1 MHQPTT
7 APIVCGAIFDFAGW
21 LTTRSES
28 VTCSGAHDA
37 GPMVE
42 LIREWAELRG
52 LSLDDANVLHWTDH
66 ISGNDPWAPST
77 TTSKYDMSI
86 HSNPNAYDWS
96 TFFVRTFPGLADKQ
110 ELMHGWFANA
120 MMAMHDFLTQTG
132 LPDDIFLEDDAETVE
147 DDAETVEDDASTCF
161 VSAIK
166 RG

>member
-1 MHQPTT
+1 MHQSNT
-7 APIVCGAIFDFAGW
+7 ASIVCGAIYDFAGW

-28 VTCSGAHDA
+28 VTCSSAHDA
-37 GPMVE
+37 SPMVE

-52 LSLDDANVLHWTDH
+52 LSLDVANVLHWTDH
-66 ISGNDPWAPST
+66 LDGKDPWTPNATASE
-77 TTSKYDMSI
+77 YDRSI

-96 TFFVRTFPGLADKQ
+96 KLFVHTFPGLADKQ
-110 ELMHGWFANA
+110 DLMHTWFANA

-132 LPDDIFLEDDAETVE
+132 LPNDIFLE

-161 VSAIK
+161 VPATK